1 MVAVYVRNSPSK
13 NLLHSTLLELFDF
26 IRQENLKKLIAYLF
40 EKHGDFFEKHAK
52 VFHKLRARY
61 EQNTELT
68 RKAHAGLEPK
78 GINKPDEKKEEEE
91 AEKQLLD
98 EDAEI
103 EEFNKRA
110 LLRKQRSSTEDDQ
123 RRMLELFG
131 SIK

>member
-1 MVAVYVRNSPSK
+1 M
-13 NLLHSTLLELFDF
+13 
-26 IRQENLKKLIAYLF
+26 KKLIAYLF
-40 EKHGDFFEKHAK
+40 EKHGEFFEKHAK

-78 GINKPDEKKEEEE
+78 ALIAKPDEKKEEEE
-91 AEKQLLD
+91 VEKQLLE

-110 LLRKQRSSTEDDQ
+110 FLRQQRSSVEDDQ
-123 RRMLELFG
+123 RRMRELFG
-131 SIK
+131 SIKRRSDEDEPVEDAKAEGLAKNKLLAKVK